1 MLFGNDDPFE
11 PQPLPA
17 VILRSPIKFLVR
29 TLHHILCTIRSN
41 PKPTNPAIQ
50 IVCISDTHSKATT
63 IPDGDVLIHAGDLT
77 NAGTPKDIQ
86 QQIDWLDSL
95 PHRYKICIAGNH
107 DTWLDP
113 RSRLQLPEKDMSPGK
128 LDWRDVIYLQHSSIS
143 LYFPSHAG
151 RRLKMYGAPQIP
163 ACGGPEFA
171 FQYPRGSDAW
181 SETVPPDTDI
191 LVTHTPPK
199 YHLDLPA
206 ALGCEHLLREI
217 WRVKP
222 SLHVFGHVHG
232 GRGQETLYWDSA
244 QEAYEQACTRSD
256 GIVSGLLNVFLW
268 ANLVEVV
275 VYGSLGF
282 LWSTLWGGKQRS
294 SRLVNASLTYNNT
307 GRLGNRPQVISV

>member
-1 MLFGNDDPFE
+1 MLFGNNDPLE

-17 VILRSPIKFLVR
+17 VILRSPLKFLIR
-29 TLHHILCTIRSN
+29 TIHHVLSTIRSN
-41 PKPTNPAIQ
+41 PRPSNPSIR
-50 IVCISDTHSKATT
+50 IVCISDTHSKYKT

-77 NAGTPKDIQ
+77 NAGTPRDIQ
-86 QQIDWLDSL
+86 EQIDWLTRL

-113 RSRLQLPEKDMSPGK
+113 RSRMRLAEKDMSPGK
-128 LDWRDVIYLQHSSIS
+128 LDWRDVIYLQHSTVT
-143 LYFPSHAG
+143 LYFPSNAG
-151 RRLKMYGAPQIP
+151 RRLKVYGAPQIP

-171 FQYPRGSDAW
+171 FQYPRGRDAW
-181 SETVPPDTDI
+181 SETIPADTDV

-206 ALGCEHLLREI
+206 TLGCEHLLREI

-232 GRGQETLYWDSA
+232 GRGQETLYWDNA
-244 QEAYEQACTRSD
+244 QEAYEQACARPD
-256 GIVSGLLNVFLW
+256 GILAGLINILLW
-268 ANLVEVV
+268 ANLVEVA
-275 VYGSLGF
+275 VYGGLGL
-282 LWSTLWGGKQRS
+282 LWSTLWGGRQSS

-307 GRLGNRPQVISV
+307 GRLANAPQ